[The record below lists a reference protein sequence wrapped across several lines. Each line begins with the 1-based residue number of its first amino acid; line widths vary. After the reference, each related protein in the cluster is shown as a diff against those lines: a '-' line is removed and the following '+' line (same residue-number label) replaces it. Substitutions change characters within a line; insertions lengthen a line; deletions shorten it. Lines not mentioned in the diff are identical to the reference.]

1 MKSHS
6 GSGRPKNTSQT
17 RFNFSFPNSTGIP
30 GKIQCTKATADL
42 LIEAG
47 KQAWVTPREDMVRAK
62 GKGVLATFWLT
73 LNAKNADKA
82 SSATS
87 NESNSADCAQGAAL
101 ETGLV
106 PCAHDPDA
114 ALLKHDRL
122 VEWIAEIFQEHI
134 RKIVAQ
140 KGKSRMGLPPDV
152 YVPPAGKTCL
162 DEVAEV
168 IKLPKFDATLFAKAR
183 DWQSIEL
190 EQIVSKQLHKYIEI
204 IASMYRSNPFHNFE
218 HACHV
223 TMAVNKLLTRISTP
237 DLDDLQVGEGDVLGK
252 IASHLHDYTHG
263 INSDQLTIFAI
274 VFSALIHD
282 VDHSGVSNGQVIIEN
297 KEMAALYKN
306 KSIAEQN
313 SLDIA
318 WDLLMSTEF
327 TDLRNCL
334 FATQT
339 ELLRFRQVIVNV
351 VLATDIFDKELND
364 LRKKRWT
371 KAFSGDEASTED
383 FGDLRATIVIEHI
396 IQASDV
402 AHTMQHWHIY
412 CKWNKRLFFEMYRAF
427 KAGRMA
433 KDPSDFWYQGE
444 LGFFDNY
451 IIPLA
456 KKLKDCNVF
465 GVSSDECLNYAVKN
479 RAEWE
484 ARGLEVLGEMMEDVK
499 KMNFDEVCVQPNED
513 SKSRSGIVHVKTLPD
528 AGCFEALM
536 TLAAP

>member
-1 MKSHS
+1 VALD
-6 GSGRPKNTSQT
+6 GPKNTSQT
-17 RFNFSFPNSTGIP
+17 LFTISFHDSTGIP
-30 GKIQCTKATADL
+30 GKIQCSEATADL

-47 KQAWVTPREDMVRAK
+47 KQAWVTPREDMVHAK
-62 GKGVLATFWLT
+62 GKGVLATFWLN
-73 LNAKNADKA
+73 LNASAGKA
-82 SSATS
+82 ASVSSDG
-87 NESNSADCAQGAAL
+87 SNSAGGQDVAFK
-101 ETGLV
+101 TGL
-106 PCAHDPDA
+106 PRDDSDA
-114 ALLKHDRL
+114 ALLKHNRL
-122 VEWIAEIFQEHI
+122 VEWVAEIFREHI

-140 KGKSRMGLPPDV
+140 KGKSHMGPPPDV
-152 YVPPAGKTCL
+152 YLPPAGKTCL

-168 IKLPKFDATLFAKAR
+168 IKLPKFDPKLFAKAH

-190 EQIVSKQLHKYIEI
+190 EQIVSTQLHQYIDI

-223 TMAVNKLLTRISTP
+223 TMAVNKLLKRISTP
-237 DLDDLQVGEGDVLGK
+237 DLDDLKVRVGDGVGE

-263 INSDQLTIFAI
+263 INSDQLTLFAI

-282 VDHSGVSNGQVIIEN
+282 VDHSGVSNGQVIIES
-297 KEMAALYKN
+297 KELAALYKN

-327 TDLRNCL
+327 TELRNCL
-334 FATQT
+334 FSTQT

-383 FGDLRATIVIEHI
+383 FGNLRATIVIEHI

-412 CKWNKRLFFEMYRAF
+412 CKWNKRLFLEMYRAF

-433 KDPSDFWYQGE
+433 KDPSEFWYQGE

-484 ARGLEVLGEMMEDVK
+484 ARGVEVLGEMMEDVK
-499 KMNFDEVCVQPNED
+499 KMNFDEVCVQQKED
-513 SKSRSGIVHVKTLPD
+513 SK
-528 AGCFEALM
+528 
-536 TLAAP
+536 

>member
-1 MKSHS
+1 
-6 GSGRPKNTSQT
+6 
-17 RFNFSFPNSTGIP
+17 
-30 GKIQCTKATADL
+30 
-42 LIEAG
+42 
-47 KQAWVTPREDMVRAK
+47 MVLAK

-73 LNAKNADKA
+73 PNASGKAASVTSAD
-82 SSATS
+82 
-87 NESNSADCAQGAAL
+87 ESNLAGVQDVPL
-101 ETGLV
+101 ETGV
-106 PCAHDPDA
+106 MPRDDPDA
-114 ALLKHDRL
+114 VLKHERL

-134 RKIVAQ
+134 RKIVTQ
-140 KGKSRMGLPPDV
+140 KGKGHMGPPPAV
-152 YVPPAGKTCL
+152 YLPPAGKTCL

-168 IKLPKFDATLFAKAR
+168 IKLPKFDPELFAKAD

-190 EQIVSKQLHKYIEI
+190 EEIVSTQLHQYIEI

-223 TMAVNKLLTRISTP
+223 TMAVNKLLKRISTP
-237 DLDDLQVGEGDVLGK
+237 DLEDLRVGDAGDVGE

-282 VDHSGVSNGQVIIEN
+282 VDHSGVSNTQVI
-297 KEMAALYKN
+297 KESKELATLYKN
-306 KSIAEQN
+306 KSVAEQN

-383 FGDLRATIVIEHI
+383 FGNLRATIVIEHI

-412 CKWNKRLFFEMYRAF
+412 CKWNKRLLHEMYRAF

-433 KDPSDFWYQGE
+433 KDPSEFWYQGE
-444 LGFFDNY
+444 LNFFDYY

-479 RAEWE
+479 RDEWE
-484 ARGLEVLGEMMEDVK
+484 ARGVEVLAEMMEDIRK
-499 KMNFDEVCVQPNED
+499 KINFD
-513 SKSRSGIVHVKTLPD
+513 
-528 AGCFEALM
+528 
-536 TLAAP
+536 

>member
-1 MKSHS
+1 
-6 GSGRPKNTSQT
+6 
-17 RFNFSFPNSTGIP
+17 
-30 GKIQCTKATADL
+30 
-42 LIEAG
+42 
-47 KQAWVTPREDMVRAK
+47 
-62 GKGVLATFWLT
+62 
-73 LNAKNADKA
+73 
-82 SSATS
+82 
-87 NESNSADCAQGAAL
+87 
-101 ETGLV
+101 
-106 PCAHDPDA
+106 
-114 ALLKHDRL
+114 
-122 VEWIAEIFQEHI
+122 
-134 RKIVAQ
+134 
-140 KGKSRMGLPPDV
+140 
-152 YVPPAGKTCL
+152 
-162 DEVAEV
+162 
-168 IKLPKFDATLFAKAR
+168 
-183 DWQSIEL
+183 
-190 EQIVSKQLHKYIEI
+190 
-204 IASMYRSNPFHNFE
+204 
-218 HACHV
+218 
-223 TMAVNKLLTRISTP
+223 VNKLLKRISTP
-237 DLDDLQVGEGDVLGK
+237 DLDDLKVGDGDGVGE

-263 INSDQLTIFAI
+263 INSDQLTVFAI

-282 VDHSGVSNGQVIIEN
+282 VDHSGVSNGQVIIES
-297 KEMAALYKN
+297 KELAARYKN

-327 TDLRNCL
+327 TELRNCL
-334 FATQT
+334 FSTQT

-383 FGDLRATIVIEHI
+383 FGNLRATIVIEHI

-412 CKWNKRLFFEMYRAF
+412 CKWNKRLFLEMYRAF

-433 KDPSDFWYQGE
+433 KDPSEFWYQGE

-484 ARGLEVLGEMMEDVK
+484 ARGVEVLGEMMEDMK
-499 KMNFDEVCVQPNED
+499 KMNFDEVCVQQKDNP
-513 SKSRSGIVHVKTLPD
+513 K
-528 AGCFEALM
+528 
-536 TLAAP
+536 